1 MQKYLMT
8 LIASITILLGLFIP
22 GSVSGSQER
31 QSVMIE
37 NPHRILKVGWHN
49 LYPYQYSKDIHGHG
63 ILFGL
68 DIKLIRA
75 IAEEIDYDLVFTKCI
90 WEKQLQMLRNGQLD
104 MGLNAIKLPEREQ
117 DFWISDPV
125 RKETT
130 VLYVNRD
137 SQHPFSFKTVNS
149 LLDFVKKNNIK
160 LGVTKGFR
168 YTNDTINL
176 FIKDPNNSKYL
187 LRADEDATSFTNL
200 INKKAAAILIDRTVA
215 SALIFENNWSNDV
228 KRYYPLKFE
237 TKNIHYILSKK
248 SVSQKTVKEI
258 NGAITKLKQSGAYS
272 RIIEGYLFP
281 VMLNVT
287 VNTWWYFYIVMIG
300 TLAYSLHALRL
311 AIAEKYSLLGSFI
324 FVSIF
329 ALGGGTVRD
338 IITGSYPVFFM
349 KQPIYLYIV
358 IATTL
363 ALFFITYIYSWLYRS
378 TGNGLLILRIRSIS
392 KKTVDFSSNYVFI
405 IADAMG
411 LAAFTVF
418 GVIAALAAKA
428 FPLVLWGPILAVI
441 TTSGGGIICDIMRND
456 DQPASMKDNFYPEIS
471 AIWGFILSL
480 MVNLMANNANANNI
494 FAAVVITVIG
504 AFLTRLLVIY
514 LKISSPSF
522 AILEISRFRRK
533 KT

>member
-1 MQKYLMT
+1 M
-8 LIASITILLGLFIP
+8 
-22 GSVSGSQER
+22 
-31 QSVMIE
+31 
-37 NPHRILKVGWHN
+37 GWQN

-63 ILFGL
+63 PLLGL

-75 IAEEIDYDLVFTKCI
+75 VAEELDYDLVFMRII
-90 WEKQLQMLRNGQLD
+90 WEKLLQKLRNGQLD

-125 RKETT
+125 RRETT
-130 VLYVNRD
+130 VLYVNRHN
-137 SQHPFSFKTVNS
+137 QHPFSFKTVNS
-149 LLDFVKKNNIK
+149 LLDFVKKNNMK
-160 LGVTKGFR
+160 LGVTKGFM

-187 LRADEDATSFTNL
+187 LPADEDATGFINL

-248 SVSQKTVKEI
+248 SVSQETVKKL
-258 NGAITKLKQSGAYS
+258 NAAIKKLKQSGAYS
-272 RIIEGYLFP
+272 KIIVGYLFP

-287 VNTWWYFYIVMIG
+287 VNTWWYFYIVVIG
-300 TLAYSLHALRL
+300 TLAYSLHALKL

-338 IITGSYPVFFM
+338 IMTGSYPVFFM
-349 KQPIYLYIV
+349 KEPLYLYIV
-358 IATTL
+358 IGTTL
-363 ALFFITYIYSWLYRS
+363 AVFFITYIYSWFYRS
-378 TGNGLLILRIRSIS
+378 TGNWWLILRIRSIS
-392 KKTVDFSSNYVFI
+392 KKTVDFFSNYVFMI
-405 IADAMG
+405 VDAMG

-480 MVNLMANNANANNI
+480 MINFMVRSANANDI
-494 FAAVVITVIG
+494 FTAVVITVIG
-504 AFLTRLLVIY
+504 TFLTRLLVIY
-514 LKISSPSF
+514 LKIPSPSF
-522 AILEISRFRRK
+522 AIFKISRFRHK